1 MEDENMFDEIN
12 NVERTIISTTD
23 SENLIRELVSKSEH
37 SKNIYNSIKSNVE
50 HIKIILSKKEVQ
62 ESNSP
67 KLLDFQEAIDLGEKF
82 ITENSI

>member
-1 MEDENMFDEIN
+1 MEEEIMFDEIN
-12 NVERTIISTTD
+12 NVERTIKSTTD
-23 SENLIRELVSKSEH
+23 SENVIRELISKGKH
-37 SKNIYNSIKSNVE
+37 SKNIHNSIKSNVE
-50 HIKIILSKKEVQ
+50 HIKIILNKKEVQ